1 MTLRA
6 GRLGLVLAGVCALAA
21 FALLMSLGTWQMRRL
36 AWKEDL
42 ITKIEARVQDPPVAL
57 PDESIWAALKPDDY
71 EYRHVSLR
79 GTFDH
84 AKEIFVFRA
93 SGPNEGLSQPG
104 YVVMTPLRLES
115 GASLLVARGF
125 VTEAFKDPAKRA
137 QGQIEGPVNLSGVM
151 RAPEPRNNFTPAD
164 SPEKALW
171 YTRDPAAMAAALNLP
186 RPAPFSIDADATP
199 LPGGWPKAGVTVVSI
214 RNDHLAY
221 ALTWYGLAATLVALV
236 GFLIWR
242 TRKTR

>member
-1 MTLRA
+1 MTLRG
-6 GRLGLVLAGVCALAA
+6 GRLGLVLAGACALAA

-42 ITKIEARVQDPPVAL
+42 IAKIEARVQAAPVAL
-57 PDESIWAALKPDDY
+57 PDESTWAGLKADDY

-104 YVVMTPLRLES
+104 FVVMTPLRLDN
-115 GASLLVARGF
+115 GASVLVARGF
-125 VTEAFKDPAKRA
+125 VTEAFKDAAKRP
-137 QGQIEGPVNLSGVM
+137 QGQISGPVSLSGFM
-151 RAPEPRNNFTPAD
+151 RAPEPRNNFTPTD
-164 SPEKALW
+164 SPDKGLW
-171 YTRDPAAMAAALNLP
+171 YTRDPAAMAATLSLP

-236 GFLIWR
+236 GFVLWR
-242 TRKTR
+242 KRRRG

>member
-1 MTLRA
+1 MSLRA

-21 FALLMSLGTWQMRRL
+21 FALLISLGTWQMRRL

-42 ITKIEARVQDPPVAL
+42 IAKIEARVQAPPVAL
-57 PDESIWAALKPDDY
+57 PDETTWESLKADDY

-84 AKEIFVFRA
+84 TKEIFVFRA

-104 YVVMTPLRLES
+104 YVVITPMRLES
-115 GASLLVARGF
+115 GANVLVARGF
-125 VTEAFKDPAKRA
+125 VTEAFKDAAKRP
-137 QGQIEGPVNLSGVM
+137 QGQISGPVSLSGFM

-164 SPEKALW
+164 SPEKSLW
-171 YTRDPAAMAAALNLP
+171 YTRDPAAMSATLSLP

-236 GFLIWR
+236 GFVLWR
-242 TRKTR
+242 NRRRG